1 MPIGGAAPQGYQ
13 KNAQM
18 SCFDKV
24 KMGFGMG
31 FCIGKLNKLTLFMK
45 HLLVNLGMATGVL
58 LGGFQALRFGLRG
71 RELVGTVGKS
81 MLQAGGSFGVFMGVG
96 TALRC

>member
-1 MPIGGAAPQGYQ
+1 MPLGGIPQRQGQ
-13 KNAQM
+13 GGQ

-31 FCIGKLNKLTLFMK
+31 FVIGASTGFLF
-45 HLLVNLGMATGVL
+45 
-58 LGGFQALRFGLRG
+58 GGFQAFRFGLRG
-71 RELVGTVGKS
+71 RELATTLVKAMG
-81 MLQAGGSFGVFMGVG
+81 QAGGSFGVFMAVG